1 MKAQGFLPA
10 LSKFN
15 PDQLRVPAGN
25 GRESRRW
32 STDAG
37 SPEGIMAI
45 SFSFPAGQ
53 TKTRK
58 TETTRNGG
66 SGAKS
71 LPRKT
76 SSTNVGSRSFLG
88 GLRRRRVRP
97 AYPKS
102 SRLDRSNRISRDR
115 AREKKSPFQGCPI
128 PSREPMPPNVA
139 RQCRTTT
146 DLTRSEFETTL
157 SQSGWAK
164 VPSPDGKAMNYTKD
178 GAKYSVR
185 DDQIYWRSYRRFF
198 SSPG

>member
-1 MKAQGFLPA
+1 VALRPFVADELLDSGVTPAELMKAQGFLPA

-58 TETTRNGG
+58 TEPMRNGG

-76 SSTNVGSRSFLG
+76 SSTAVGSRSFLG

-97 AYPKS
+97 AYAKS
-102 SRLDRSNRISRDR
+102 SCLDRSNRISRDR
-115 AREKKSPFQGCPI
+115 AREKKSPFQGCPTI
-128 PSREPMPPNVA
+128 KGTDATKRGATMPNYE
-139 RQCRTTT
+139 T

-164 VPSPDGKAMNYTKD
+164 EPSPDGKAMNYTKD
-178 GAKYSVR
+178 GAK
-185 DDQIYWRSYRRFF
+185 
-198 SSPG
+198 